1 MTQPSVMQ
9 IDGNYTGPVF
19 AVKLNEV
26 LAAHTTVFAGDLS
39 PTAPV
44 ANMVWQ
50 DTSIDPPMF
59 RRRNSTNSAWDTMG
73 QFSNN
78 TYYGDC
84 TGAAGTTDTLATPRV
99 ISLSG
104 DVTGSAGFDGS
115 ANAPIA
121 ATLKTSNSAPG
132 TYGSANNVPITTVNN
147 KGLVT
152 SIVNQTIDF
161 PVDSFNGR
169 LGNISLN
176 STDVFNV
183 LPGKAGNKYKF
194 LRLSAAE
201 NTLEWASPAGSPPV
215 LTYDVIKS
223 QPGGDFGGAGFYLH
237 LRANAGT
244 GMYKVRVTEGANACY
259 RRFSVVDD
267 PMGDAYVNYSYGCVN
282 GEGAHGDYIEVVDGV
297 YITNGF
303 ETDNRIQVWKL

>member
-1 MTQPSVMQ
+1 MTQPTVMQ

-121 ATLKTSNSAPG
+121 ATLKVSNASPG
-132 TYGSANNVPITTVNN
+132 TYGNSTTIPVTTVNA

-152 SIVNQTIDF
+152 SVTNQPINF

-169 LGNISLN
+169 GEAVTLN
-176 STDVFNV
+176 STDVFTV
-183 LPGKAGNKYKF
+183 LPTKGGNASKF
-194 LRLSAAE
+194 LRLSAGE
-201 NTLEWASPAGSPPV
+201 NTLEWAHTGVSSVEQKNLGGVINSWSIPAGLTTIVIDKYEDSAPTAVTGVDLAASVSGGV
-215 LTYDVIKS
+215 LTLTLTVSKA
-223 QPGGDFGGAGFYLH
+223 P
-237 LRANAGT
+237 N
-244 GMYKVRVTEGANACY
+244 
-259 RRFSVVDD
+259 
-267 PMGDAYVNYSYGCVN
+267 
-282 GEGAHGDYIEVVDGV
+282 
-297 YITNGF
+297 
-303 ETDNRIQVWKL
+303 